1 MSKVLVA
8 RNSALLLVGQFVARV
23 SGLVVFATVTRFL
36 SVEEIGLFGYA
47 MSMVGFLTIVVDFGF
62 DMVVTR
68 EAARGV
74 GPQAAG
80 LALRL
85 KTLQFAVFFPVLV
98 AAAWLQAGKGPA
110 LVAVALLGAAVWHE
124 SANRTVAACYLALG
138 RAEYGVVSEAS
149 AAIVRLLLVPVLL
162 LGGARVVGV
171 AAGYWVASA
180 ATAGVLAAWAWRHGF
195 RAESSS
201 PRGES
206 GRVFREAAAFAA
218 YGLLFTV
225 SFRLDMVT
233 LKGVRPDD
241 EVGRYYAAF
250 RVIEA
255 MLVLP
260 AVVTGAVYPLLSRL
274 HGDGDREGFG
284 RACAGAT
291 RALAVAGVGAALAAA
306 AAAPLVIRVVAGP
319 GYDGAA
325 VYLRWLLASFVLIDL
340 QCVSLVALNAAGRQR
355 ANVWVMLV
363 GAAAKLAWNLSLIPS
378 HGAMAASVGC
388 VVVSG
393 IVTAHLAFAA
403 RHWYRPSDWVGS
415 WGGAV
420 VAACASVAVLA
431 GVPRAADVW
440 RLALALSVFVIGT
453 VLTGALRRTDLVT
466 VRELWRARAAGAVEE
481 DR

>member
-1 MSKVLVA
+1 MSKALVA
-8 RNSALLLVGQFVARV
+8 RNSALMFAAQFVARA

-68 EAARGV
+68 EAARGM

-80 LALRL
+80 VALRL

-98 AAAWLQAGKGPA
+98 AGAWLQAGKGPA
-110 LVAVALLGAAVWHE
+110 LLAVALLGAAVWHE
-124 SANRTVAACYLALG
+124 SANRTVAACYLARG

-149 AAIVRLLLVPVLL
+149 AAIVRLLLVPMLL

-171 AAGYWVASA
+171 AAGYWAASA
-180 ATAGVLAAWAWRHGF
+180 ATVAVLAAWAWRHGF
-195 RAESSS
+195 RAEFFR
-201 PRGES
+201 PRGDS
-206 GRVFREAAAFAA
+206 RRVFGEAAAFAA

-225 SFRLDMVT
+225 SFRLDMVM

-274 HGDGDREGFG
+274 DGDGDREGFG

-291 RALAVAGVGAALAAA
+291 RALAVAGVGAALAVA
-306 AAAPLVIRVVAGP
+306 AAAPLVIRLVAGP

-325 VYLRWLLASFVLIDL
+325 VYLRWLLASFVLVDL
-340 QCVSLVALNAAGRQR
+340 QCVSLVALNAVGRQR

-363 GAAAKLAWNLSLIPS
+363 GAAAKLAWNLSLIPT
-378 HGAMAASVGC
+378 HGAIAASVGS

-403 RHWYRPSDWVGS
+403 RQWYRPSDWLRL
-415 WGGAV
+415 WAGAA
-420 VAACASVAVLA
+420 VAACASVAALA
-431 GVPRAADVW
+431 AAWRASDVW
-440 RLALALSVFVIGT
+440 RLGLALSVFVMGA
-453 VLTGALRRTDLVT
+453 VLTGALRRTDVVT
-466 VRELWRARAAGAVEE
+466 VRDLWRARTAGAAEVN
-481 DR
+481 R